1 MHLVHVLNSRIVR
14 MSVSNLQPSLSET
27 AGSVPAP
34 DGDRVESRLR
44 IAVVIPTFNEADRI
58 ADVIAQTREL
68 GPCQILVVDGDSD
81 DGTLQEARATG
92 ADCCLTAVRGRA
104 AQQNAGAAAGS
115 GDILLFLHADCR
127 LEAGSF
133 EAIREAMSDPN
144 CVGGCFQQ
152 RIEANGLRYR
162 LLEWGNA
169 QRVKWWT
176 WAYGDQGIFVRRS
189 VFEQLGGFPDLRL
202 MEDLCLMKRLKKH
215 GRFALLENRI
225 HISARRWKRQGVFR
239 QTLRNWAF
247 TALVQ
252 CGVSPDR
259 LAKHYPHVR

>member
-1 MHLVHVLNSRIVR
+1 
-14 MSVSNLQPSLSET
+14 MSVSNLQPSYSDT
-27 AGSVPAP
+27 ASSDSAVDEDLAQ
-34 DGDRVESRLR
+34 SCLR
-44 IAVVIPTFNEADRI
+44 ISIVIPTFNEVDRI

-68 GPCQILVVDGDSD
+68 GPCQILVVDGDSE
-81 DGTLQEARATG
+81 DGTFQEAETAG
-92 ADCCLTAVRGRA
+92 ADTRLTAARSRA

-133 EAIREAMSDPN
+133 EAIREAMADPN
-144 CVGGCFQQ
+144 CVGGCFRQ
-152 RIEANGLRYR
+152 RIEADGLRYR

-202 MEDLCLMKRLKKH
+202 MEDLFLMKRLKQH
-215 GRFALLENRI
+215 GRFALLDNRI
-225 HISARRWKRQGVFR
+225 HISARRWKQQGVLR
-239 QTLRNWAF
+239 QTARNWAF
-247 TALVQ
+247 TVLVQ
-252 CGVSPDR
+252 CGVSPNR
-259 LAKHYPHVR
+259 LANHYPHVR